1 MIKRLDNIGVAV
13 KDVQRAVAFYR
24 EKLGLEANAW
34 SDDAG
39 GVQIGDVSLFIFRT
53 NASNAVGRTPEFSG
67 NPVGIDHLAFE
78 VDDLDR
84 AIADLEGR
92 GVVFV
97 HDTVGEK
104 GQFRYRGA
112 QDPDGNMVFVIEKPG
127 G

>member
-13 KDVQRAVAFYR
+13 TDVRRAVAFFT
-24 EKLGLEANAW
+24 EKLGLQGQAW
-34 SDDAG
+34 SDDG
-39 GVQIGDVSLFIFRT
+39 GNVTIGDVSLFIFRT
-53 NASNAVGRTPEFSG
+53 GKANAVGRTPEFSG

-78 VDDLDR
+78 VDDLDQ
-84 AIADLEGR
+84 AIAEMEGK

-104 GQFRYRGA
+104 GKFRYRGT

-127 G
+127 